1 MAFRITFL
9 LLVSFVAARAD
20 RGMLP
25 LARPDISVYGPGQK
39 AIIAWNGKTE
49 IIILS
54 TDIYASAET
63 KILGVLPLPSSP
75 KVQKGD
81 FKSFELVQ
89 QLINSHLPRPKVLA
103 KEGGRRELVPTPG
116 VQVLFQEKIGAHD
129 LTAVKANDFQEF
141 VRWAQDFVK
150 KSDAGT
156 SDVGTLEFTS
166 AWQAMIKQYLDTG
179 YRYFVFDIVTL
190 TSEKKSLEPIVYE
203 FSSKAFY
210 YPLAISSLLPGNSE
224 IQLFAI
230 TPEIPDIWALE
241 LPIEFGSYY
250 TFHGQRKNIIFK
262 IAVNEVNR
270 IAPELH
276 GLFSKSPYFTC
287 LKYEGPLADL
297 ESDLLL
303 SDFLKPVK
311 R

>member
-1 MAFRITFL
+1 MTVRIVFL
-9 LLVSFVAARAD
+9 LLFSFVVARAD

-25 LARPDISVYGPGQK
+25 VSRSDISVYGPGQK

-49 IIILS
+49 VIILS

-63 KILGVLPLPSSP
+63 KVLGVLPLPSLP
-75 KVQKGD
+75 KVMKGD
-81 FKSFELVQ
+81 FKSFASVQ
-89 QLINSHLPRPKVLA
+89 QLISSHLPRPKVLA

-129 LTAVKANDFQEF
+129 LTAVKANDFEEF

-150 KSDAGT
+150 KSETGA
-156 SDVGTLEFTS
+156 SALEFS
-166 AWQAMIKQYLDTG
+166 LAWQEMVRKYLDTG

-190 TSEKKSLEPIVYE
+190 GSEKKSLEPIVYE

-210 YPLAISSLLPGNSE
+210 YPLAISSLLPGNTE

-241 LPIEFGSYY
+241 LPIDFGSYY
-250 TFHGQRKNIIFK
+250 TFHGQRKNIIFQ
-262 IAVNEVNR
+262 IGVDEVKR
-270 IAPELH
+270 IAPELR
-276 GLFSKSPYFTC
+276 GLFSKSPYFSC

-297 ESDLLL
+297 ESDIVL